1 MIVIGELLN
10 STRKPVRKAVADGD
24 SRYIQDIARR
34 QEEAGADYLDVN
46 AGAFAE
52 QEAEKLEWMIKNI
65 REVSS
70 LPLCI
75 DSPKPEIL
83 ELGCQLADSEDIIVN
98 SISLEE
104 ARYKEVIPVVQKFD
118 AGVIALAMD
127 DEGLTHDSNK
137 MFDVACTLVRRLL
150 KDGVAPEKIYL
161 DPLVRPIGTDSR
173 YGLIVL
179 NLLKRLDK
187 EFPSIHKICGL
198 SNISYGLPER
208 KLINRTFLVMAMAC
222 GLCAAIIDPLD
233 KYLMTQR
240 RVARMLL
247 GRDDYCMDY
256 ISAARSGEL
265 ET

>member
-52 QEAEKLEWMIKNI
+52 QEAEKLEWMIKTI
-65 REVSS
+65 REVSD

-83 ELGCQLADSEDIIVN
+83 ELGCRLAGDKDLIVN

-104 ARYKEVIPVVQKFD
+104 ERYNQVLPVIKEHE

-127 DEGLTHDSNK
+127 DEGLTVDSNK
-137 MFDVACTLVRRLL
+137 MFDVACRLVRRLL
-150 KDGVAPEKIYL
+150 NDGVAPENIYL
-161 DPLVRPIGTDSR
+161 DPLVRPVGTDCR
-173 YGLIVL
+173 YGFIVL
-179 NLLKRLDK
+179 NLLKRLND
-187 EFPSIHKICGL
+187 EFPSTHLICGL

-222 GLCAAIIDPLD
+222 GLCAAILDPLD
-233 KYLMTQR
+233 ESLMTQR

-256 ISAARSGEL
+256 ISAARAGEL